1 MNSPVASST
10 SAACAATTSDR
21 GVACSRAWF
30 PFVAQSGSTMR
41 MEHVAW
47 VPSLWVDTV
56 NLGPRAS
63 VEALCS
69 ACLASVRRGPAS
81 SQGDTMLN
89 FLSSRLPPLTAGH
102 PLLQCW
108 AAVFWPKPR
117 SPGTCHFHRRWGGR
131 GAGHDLQRHGPGAQM
146 ETPRHRARSTWPMP
160 TGHGQ
165 PRPPLPRALAEW
177 GRGLDLQERRK
188 CPCVLGF
195 PLGPCSFLGP
205 TRHPRPQ
212 LPRRVPAGP
221 LRPPPARLPAPPS
234 AASPCSSWS
243 LETVSNFKTSF
254 HGAQVLL
261 LRPPR
266 AALTDFIPSV
276 CNSP

>member
-10 SAACAATTSDR
+10 SAASAATTSDR

-117 SPGTCHFHRRWGGR
+117 SPGTCHFHRGGR
-131 GAGHDLQRHGPGAQM
+131 SRPPAPWPGGPDGDTEAQGQV
-146 ETPRHRARSTWPMP
+146 HLAHAHWARSAPPAAPQSPCRM
-160 TGHGQ
+160 GKR
-165 PRPPLPRALAEW
+165 PRPSRKAEMPV
-177 GRGLDLQERRK
+177 
-188 CPCVLGF
+188 CPG
-195 PLGPCSFLGP
+195 
-205 TRHPRPQ
+205 
-212 LPRRVPAGP
+212 VPAGTVQLP
-221 LRPPPARLPAPPS
+221 GACPAPPPTAAPPRPS
-234 AASPCSSWS
+234 QAPPASTSASPGTSQCCLS
-243 LETVSNFKTSF
+243 LQLLEPGNSFKF
-254 HGAQVLL
+254 LNQFPWGAGS
-261 LRPPR
+261 
-266 AALTDFIPSV
+266 PSQAPAS
-276 CNSP
+276 CFN